1 MKKMLLAS
9 TSSIHGQKFLEYL
22 YEDIK
27 ILFSGCKNIIFI
39 PYARPS
45 GISHFEYTEKVKKVF
60 KALNLNILDFKKE
73 NIKKQLEICDGI
85 FAGGGNTFLLLN
97 KLYEFNLIKDLRD
110 KINSGIPYL
119 GTSAGTNICG
129 LSIGTTNDMPIIH
142 VKSFDALGIIE
153 LNVNPHYINRS
164 DGIEHMGE
172 SRETRINEFHNF
184 NNQLVV
190 GLREGSSLSIED
202 DNIILKGTK
211 KAVIFKKG
219 SDLFEIQ
226 NGFNLKN
233 LIQKDPLLYL

>member
-9 TSSIHGQKFLEYL
+9 TSTIYGQKYLEYL
-22 YEDIK
+22 HEEIK
-27 ILFSGCKNIIFI
+27 MLFYGCENILFI

-45 GISHFEYTEKVKKVF
+45 GISHLDYTKKTKKIF
-60 KALNLNILDFKKE
+60 KSINLRILDFKKE
-73 NIKKQLEICDGI
+73 NLKEQIKICDGI
-85 FAGGGNTFLLLN
+85 FTGGGNTFLLLN
-97 KLYEFNLIKDLRD
+97 KLYEFNLIDDLRN

-142 VKSFDALGIIE
+142 VNSFRSLGIID
-153 LNVNPHYINRS
+153 LNINPHYIDPI

-172 SRETRINEFHNF
+172 SRETRINEFHNL

-190 GLREGSSLSIED
+190 GLREGSLLDIVGSD
-202 DNIILKGTK
+202 IILKGPK

-219 SDLFEIQ
+219 KDMFEIET
-226 NGFNLKN
+226 GFNLKN
-233 LIQKDPLLYL
+233 II